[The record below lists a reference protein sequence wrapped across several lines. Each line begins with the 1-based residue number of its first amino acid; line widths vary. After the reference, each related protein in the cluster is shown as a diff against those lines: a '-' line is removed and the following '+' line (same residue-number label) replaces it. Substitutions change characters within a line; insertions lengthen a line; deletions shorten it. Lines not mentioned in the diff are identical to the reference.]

1 MSDNLTIFKGEYEKY
16 KGQHV
21 ISNDTVY
28 RFIGI
33 VDDEEDY
40 YYCLYDGRKL
50 RLHSCVG
57 VIVPLKGFILDKHY
71 NEFVRLAKLNH
82 YDQETLFSIEDTDK
96 LKEINDQH
104 KKELVESIEKSGDKF
119 IVGPCWELN

>member
-1 MSDNLTIFKGEYEKY
+1 MADNLTIFKGEYEKY

-33 VDDEEDY
+33 VDDREDY
-40 YYCLYDGRKL
+40 YYCLYDGRKF

-57 VIVPLKGFILDKHY
+57 VIVPLKGFIQDKHY
-71 NEFVRLAKLNH
+71 NEFVRMAKLNH
-82 YDQETLFSIEDTDK
+82 YDQSTLYGIDDTEK
-96 LKEINDQH
+96 LKEINDHH
-104 KKELVESIEKSGDKF
+104 KKELVESIENNNDKF

>member
-1 MSDNLTIFKGEYEKY
+1 MTDNLTIFKGEYEKY

-33 VDDEEDY
+33 VDDTEDY
-40 YYCLYDGRKL
+40 YYCLYDGRQL

-57 VIVPLKGFILDKHY
+57 SIVPLKGFIQDKHY
-71 NEFVRLAKLNH
+71 NEFIRMAQLNH
-82 YDQETLFSIEDTDK
+82 FDQVTLFSVED
-96 LKEINDQH
+96 KEKMKEFNKQH
-104 KKELVESIEKSGDKF
+104 KAELVESVEKNGDKF
-119 IVGPCWELN
+119 LAGPCWELN